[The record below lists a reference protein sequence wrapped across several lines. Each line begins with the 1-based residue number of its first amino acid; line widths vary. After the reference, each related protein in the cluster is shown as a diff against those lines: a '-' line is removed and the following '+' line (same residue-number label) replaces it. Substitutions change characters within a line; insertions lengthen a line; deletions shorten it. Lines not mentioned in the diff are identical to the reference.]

1 MPGLQALA
9 LLMLLPMPCSWLSKR
24 TDISQIIEQRAAVL
38 GSGMG
43 TPGDWETGRS
53 LQSPVPCS
61 DAKVGSRSGATD
73 GSPTLTLLLPPCV
86 PSISFSCLP
95 ALDKTLRTMWNG
107 HGGSGKPCLVLE
119 FLSI

>member
-9 LLMLLPMPCSWLSKR
+9 LLMLLPMPHSWLSKR
-24 TDISQIIEQRAAVL
+24 TDISQRADIEQRAAVL

-61 DAKVGSRSGATD
+61 DGKVGSRSGATD

-86 PSISFSCLP
+86 PISCYFCGV
-95 ALDKTLRTMWNG
+95 T
-107 HGGSGKPCLVLE
+107 GSFRCK
-119 FLSI
+119 